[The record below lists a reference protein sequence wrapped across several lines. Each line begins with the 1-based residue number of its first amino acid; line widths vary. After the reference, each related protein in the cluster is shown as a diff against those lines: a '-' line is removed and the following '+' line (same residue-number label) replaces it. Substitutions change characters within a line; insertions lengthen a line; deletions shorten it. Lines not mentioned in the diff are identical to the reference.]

1 MKCIRKTTVDKRISG
16 ILRGNDGAS
25 IVLVSIIAILVI
37 TAVVILRMS
46 TSSLMAGSD
55 KQYRQDQAYM
65 MATSMGASL
74 DNLIVTKTIRLT
86 NYTDPNGTVI
96 ITDSPASI
104 PNSSVTATVTPSGV
118 GYVLQ
123 VEAKVAGETYIYSA
137 YYSRA
142 GNSDNFTRQIL

>member
-1 MKCIRKTTVDKRISG
+1 MRRISKTSAG
-16 ILRGNDGAS
+16 LRAAHILKSNDGAS

-96 ITDSPASI
+96 ITDSPTSI

>member
-1 MKCIRKTTVDKRISG
+1 MRKISKTSAG
-16 ILRGNDGAS
+16 LRAAHILKSNDGAS

-46 TSSLMAGSD
+46 TSSALAGSD

-96 ITDSPASI
+96 ITNTPEAL

-123 VEAKVAGETYIYSA
+123 VEAKVSGETYIYSA

>member
-1 MKCIRKTTVDKRISG
+1 MRKTSKTSAGLRAVH
-16 ILRGNDGAS
+16 ILKSNDGAS

-96 ITDSPASI
+96 ITDSPTSI

>member
-1 MKCIRKTTVDKRISG
+1 MRRMSKTSAGRSAAY
-16 ILRGNDGAS
+16 ILKSNDGTS
-25 IVLVSIIAILVI
+25 IVLVTIIAILVI

-46 TSSLMAGSD
+46 TSSLLAGSD

-65 MATSMGASL
+65 LATSMGNSL

-86 NYTDPNGTVI
+86 DYTNPNGTVL
-96 ITDSPASI
+96 ITDTPSLPK
-104 PNSSVTATVTPSGV
+104 SSVTATVTPSGV
-118 GYVLQ
+118 GYVLE
-123 VEAKVAGETYIYSA
+123 VEATVAGETYIYSA

>member
-1 MKCIRKTTVDKRISG
+1 MRKMGKTSAGRRAAH
-16 ILRGNDGAS
+16 ILKSNDGAS

-96 ITDSPASI
+96 ITDSPTSI

>member
-1 MKCIRKTTVDKRISG
+1 MRKISKTSAG
-16 ILRGNDGAS
+16 LRAVHILKSNDGAS

-96 ITDSPASI
+96 ITDSPTSI

>member
-1 MKCIRKTTVDKRISG
+1 MRRISKTSAG
-16 ILRGNDGAS
+16 RRAAYILKSNDGTS
-25 IVLVSIIAILVI
+25 IVLVTIIAILVI

-46 TSSLMAGSD
+46 TSSLLAGSD

-65 MATSMGASL
+65 LATSMGNSL

-86 NYTDPNGTVI
+86 DYTNPNGTVL
-96 ITDSPASI
+96 ITDTPSLPK
-104 PNSSVTATVTPSGV
+104 SSVTATVTPSGV

>member
-1 MKCIRKTTVDKRISG
+1 MRRISKTSAG
-16 ILRGNDGAS
+16 RRAAHILKSNDGAS

-86 NYTDPNGTVI
+86 NYTDPNGGTHA
-96 ITDSPASI
+96 DLLKQ
-104 PNSSVTATVTPSGV
+104 NGLYSSMWAAHISTKDGGAEDV
-118 GYVLQ
+118 
-123 VEAKVAGETYIYSA
+123 
-137 YYSRA
+137 
-142 GNSDNFTRQIL
+142 SDPEKLL

>member
-1 MKCIRKTTVDKRISG
+1 MN
-16 ILRGNDGAS
+16 NDGAS
-25 IVLVSIIAILVI
+25 IVLVTIIAILVI

-46 TSSLMAGSD
+46 TSSLLAGSD

-74 DNLIVTKTIRLT
+74 DELISTKTIILT
-86 NYTDPNGTVI
+86 NYSTETI
-96 ITDSPASI
+96 LISDSPTTVPGAT
-104 PNSSVTATVTPSGV
+104 VTATVTPSGV
-118 GYVLQ
+118 GYILN
-123 VEAKVAGETYIYSA
+123 VEATVGRETYIYSA

>member
-1 MKCIRKTTVDKRISG
+1 MKRLSKTSIRRRTAD
-16 ILRGNDGAS
+16 ILKNKDGAS
-25 IVLVSIIAILVI
+25 IVLVTIIAILVI

-46 TSSLMAGSD
+46 TSSLLAGSD

-74 DNLIVTKTIRLT
+74 DELISTKTIILT
-86 NYTDPNGTVI
+86 NYSTETI
-96 ITDSPASI
+96 LISDSPATV
-104 PNSSVTATVTPSGV
+104 PGATVTATVTPSGV
-118 GYVLQ
+118 GYILN
-123 VEAKVAGETYIYSA
+123 VEAMVGRETYIYSA

>member
-1 MKCIRKTTVDKRISG
+1 MRRISKTSAG
-16 ILRGNDGAS
+16 IRTAHILKSNDGAS

-96 ITDSPASI
+96 ITDSPTSI

>member
-1 MKCIRKTTVDKRISG
+1 MRKISKTSAG
-16 ILRGNDGAS
+16 LRAAHILKSNDGAS

-96 ITDSPASI
+96 ITDSPTSI

>member
-1 MKCIRKTTVDKRISG
+1 MRRISKTSAG
-16 ILRGNDGAS
+16 RRAAYILKSNDGTS
-25 IVLVSIIAILVI
+25 IVLVTIIAILVI